1 MDSNNQVFYKPL
13 GSNQTPPVESNIASS
28 IISENGTTI
37 PTSPADI
44 SPTLTSKNFNNQS
57 DIRDMGNSPPVLR
70 RSERIRKP
78 PPYLKDYS
86 L

>member
-13 GSNQTPPVESNIASS
+13 GSNQTPPIESNIASS

-37 PTSPADI
+37 PTSPTNI
-44 SPTLTSKNFNNQS
+44 SPTLTSRNFNNQS

-86 L
+86 Q

>member
-13 GSNQTPPVESNIASS
+13 GSNRTAHVESNIASS

-37 PTSPADI
+37 PTSPPNI

-78 PPYLKDYS
+78 PPYLKDYA